1 MAFYLH
7 CRICWPIRTYMH
19 MYVCTVYVWL
29 RLLLVA
35 VSLPSRSTPPENW
48 GKCNIHMAIRLEH
61 REKFYVQKTILFNIS
76 FCLPNNIV
84 ISKALFL
91 IERTMS
97 SSALE
102 SSMRCVQCSCLFYR
116 SDVNTYATQNSTL
129 YICHGNNLFLF
140 SLFCQKFVTSRT
152 KENRTGNTTWQ
163 VQKATANKQHS
174 DGAAYINQ
182 INFVGEPTCA
192 ILWHP
197 LATPSCSH
205 TRHPRSLG
213 GGKVRFNCKDAAA
226 FGIAIRG

>member
-1 MAFYLH
+1 MIHVFARLQWPKKAKANAKATAAKRQLAGSTASTHSFKCHFKLKWKFMAFYLH

-140 SLFCQKFVTSRT
+140 SLFCQKFVTCQDRT
-152 KENRTGNTTWQ
+152 
-163 VQKATANKQHS
+163 A
-174 DGAAYINQ
+174 
-182 INFVGEPTCA
+182 
-192 ILWHP
+192 
-197 LATPSCSH
+197 
-205 TRHPRSLG
+205 
-213 GGKVRFNCKDAAA
+213 
-226 FGIAIRG
+226 